1 MHGPTVTRSRA
12 RMCQTEKNPRLDLPK
27 GCEELLDDDWEKKK
41 KKTKELQAGLASQE
55 MATCMNEWPVLVW
68 DRI

>member
-1 MHGPTVTRSRA
+1 MMIG
-12 RMCQTEKNPRLDLPK
+12 K
-27 GCEELLDDDWEKKK
+27 KKK

>member
-41 KKTKELQAGLASQE
+41 KKDKGITGRVGIARNGHMHE
-55 MATCMNEWPVLVW
+55 
-68 DRI
+68 